1 MFRYI
6 GTFIPFSFL
15 HSAI

>member
-1 MFRYI
+1 MFRYS